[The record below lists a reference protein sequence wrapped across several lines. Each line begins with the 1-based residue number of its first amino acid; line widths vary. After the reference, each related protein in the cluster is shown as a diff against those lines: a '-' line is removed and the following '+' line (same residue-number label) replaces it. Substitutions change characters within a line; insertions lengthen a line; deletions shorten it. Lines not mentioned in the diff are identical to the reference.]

1 MGRRSPEDRITLG
14 FLAFSFLLA
23 FTLELYFVLHFQD
36 IGGRRDVFARL
47 FQVYGAGDSAYAGE
61 GDVYFPFALETI
73 HLTVTQVLSVGITVG
88 VLRNRPYRYPL
99 QLAVSSYVAYSVVLY
114 FWRAVVGGYENM
126 PERGAWNYFIFYVP
140 NLPWLL
146 GNLLLAW
153 YAYRAI
159 LRRFRG
165 EAQDDGVTA
174 REGPGRGAHRP
185 GTPGP
190 PPATGRSIAASR
202 RIR

>member
-1 MGRRSPEDRITLG
+1 MGRRSREDRITLG
-14 FLAFSFLLA
+14 YLAFSFLIA

-36 IGGRRDVFARL
+36 VGDRRDVFARL
-47 FQVYGAGDSAYAGE
+47 FQFYGAGDRAYAGE
-61 GDVYFPFALETI
+61 GDVYFPLALESL
-73 HLTVTQVLSVGITVG
+73 HVTVTQVLAAVVAFG

-126 PERGAWNYFIFYVP
+126 PERRAWNYFIFYVP

-153 YAYRAI
+153 YAFRAI
-159 LRRFRG
+159 LLSFRSEQRTAG
-165 EAQDDGVTA
+165 ASATRSRPHASGSTDGAV
-174 REGPGRGAHRP
+174 
-185 GTPGP
+185 
-190 PPATGRSIAASR
+190 
-202 RIR
+202 

>member
-1 MGRRSPEDRITLG
+1 MGRRSTEDRITLG

-47 FQVYGAGDSAYAGE
+47 FQIYGAGDRAYAGE

-73 HLTVTQVLSVGITVG
+73 HLTVTQVLSAGVTVG

-99 QLAVSSYVAYSVVLY
+99 QLVVSSYVTYSVVLY
-114 FWRAVVGGYENM
+114 FWRAVVGGHENM
-126 PERGAWNYFIFYVP
+126 PERGAWNYFIFYAP

-146 GNLLLAW
+146 GNLLLAR
-153 YAYRAI
+153 YAFRAI
-159 LRRFRG
+159 LLRFRG
-165 EAQDDGVTA
+165 EERAAGARAARPRPHAGSAPSGPIDGAV
-174 REGPGRGAHRP
+174 
-185 GTPGP
+185 
-190 PPATGRSIAASR
+190 
-202 RIR
+202 